1 MKDMD
6 IIATSA
12 FEFETRRM
20 RLRLLNSNDEAL
32 FCSLYTDPSV
42 MRFIGPLLSA
52 RQAASRFQWIVAG
65 MRQLPASWL
74 YLVMSEKESGQSLG
88 ICGVPQFSASATRFE
103 VGLVLTSGAR
113 SRGYAREGLA
123 ALMERLFSLSSV
135 DEIQAKFFAENQA
148 ARQLVVA
155 LGFRDCTDASMEP
168 EHLRERTWSIH
179 RAS

>member
-1 MKDMD
+1 MD
-6 IIATSA
+6 NIATSA

-20 RLRLLNSNDEAL
+20 RLRLLNADDEFL

-52 RQAASRFQWIVAG
+52 RQAARRFQWIIEG
-65 MRQLPASWL
+65 MQQLPVSWL

-88 ICGVPQFSASATRFE
+88 ICGVPQFSTGATKFE

-123 ALMERLFSLSSV
+123 ALMERLFSLPSV
-135 DEIQAKFFAENQA
+135 DEIRAKFYAENQA
-148 ARQLVVA
+148 ARRLVVA
-155 LGFRDCTDASMEP
+155 LGFRDCTDASIGP
-168 EHLRERTWSIH
+168 EHLRERIWSIH